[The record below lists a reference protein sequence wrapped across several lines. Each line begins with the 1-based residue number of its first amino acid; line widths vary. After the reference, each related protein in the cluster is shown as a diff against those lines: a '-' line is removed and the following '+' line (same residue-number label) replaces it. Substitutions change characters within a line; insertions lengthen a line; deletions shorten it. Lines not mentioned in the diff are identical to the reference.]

1 MDDQLLPWERGVT
14 RRTVV
19 RHAIAGGF
27 ALTALSSCGGSS
39 ETKTRAGGMLRVG
52 VSGGGAQDTLDA
64 HLGTT
69 DADYART
76 AQLYDRL
83 AEYDRDNKLQ
93 LALAEELTPSK
104 GATEWTVRVRDGVTF
119 HDGKKLTADDVIF
132 SIQRITD
139 PKDPK
144 NAASSLNLVDVKK
157 MRKLDNRT
165 VLIPMT
171 GPMIDFPDQMTRLT
185 AGIVPAGYN
194 PKRPVGTG
202 PFEYESL
209 KPGQRSVFTK
219 YADYWRDGGAQV
231 DGVTIIN
238 FADDTGRVNALL
250 GGQVEAITNLPAAQI
265 APVGKNP
272 GLAVLNSKTGAWQPF
287 TMRVDKA
294 PFDDVRVR
302 QAFRLIVDREQM
314 VEQVLSGHGQVGN
327 DLYGRY
333 DPVYA
338 SDLPQRAQDL
348 EQAKSL
354 LAQAGQEGLTVE
366 LVTAPVFQGAV
377 EGAQVFVEQAKG
389 AGVDVK
395 LRKVDSGTFYG
406 DNYLKW
412 PFSQDFWYTNYYLV
426 QAAQATLPGAPYN
439 ETHWSDPKWI
449 DLVQRARGEIDDARR
464 KELLHE
470 AQQIEYDQGGYI
482 IWSFSNQIDA
492 HSKKV
497 TGFETS
503 ANGIPLMD
511 YGFRHVQ
518 FVAD

>member
-1 MDDQLLPWERGVT
+1 
-14 RRTVV
+14 
-19 RHAIAGGF
+19 
-27 ALTALSSCGGSS
+27 
-39 ETKTRAGGMLRVG
+39 
-52 VSGGGAQDTLDA
+52 
-64 HLGTT
+64 
-69 DADYART
+69 
-76 AQLYDRL
+76 
-83 AEYDRDNKLQ
+83 
-93 LALAEELTPSK
+93 
-104 GATEWTVRVRDGVTF
+104 
-119 HDGKKLTADDVIF
+119 
-132 SIQRITD
+132 
-139 PKDPK
+139 
-144 NAASSLNLVDVKK
+144 
-157 MRKLDNRT
+157 
-165 VLIPMT
+165 
-171 GPMIDFPDQMTRLT
+171 
-185 AGIVPAGYN
+185 
-194 PKRPVGTG
+194 
-202 PFEYESL
+202 
-209 KPGQRSVFTK
+209 
-219 YADYWRDGGAQV
+219 V

-250 GGQVEAITNLPAAQI
+250 GGQVDAITNLPAAQI

-354 LAQAGQEGLTVE
+354 LAQAGHDGLTVE

-449 DLVQRARGEIDDARR
+449 DLVQAARGEVDDTRR
-464 KELLHE
+464 KEMLHE